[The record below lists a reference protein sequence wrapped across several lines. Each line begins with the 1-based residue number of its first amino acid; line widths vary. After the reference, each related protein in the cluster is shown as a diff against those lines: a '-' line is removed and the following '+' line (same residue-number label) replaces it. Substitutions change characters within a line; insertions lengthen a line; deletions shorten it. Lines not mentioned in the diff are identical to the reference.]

1 MNAGVSGMFIIPMG
15 VVATVASLSIA
26 KKPIVRLPLMVCC
39 SAMVAVGMLLAC
51 TSSAGMVV
59 LPLTASAVAGL
70 VLGLSMSTSQTVL
83 YRRAASEHIGTS
95 SGLLRTSIY
104 IGSIG
109 ASSLSGVFFGETVT
123 DGGSTALASQL
134 RFWGR
139 RAIGDGYGSY
149 VAVVREVVRIV
160 NDGTD
165 GLACRIYWTA
175 VMGLA

>member
-1 MNAGVSGMFIIPMG
+1 M
-15 VVATVASLSIA
+15 
-26 KKPIVRLPLMVCC
+26 
-39 SAMVAVGMLLAC
+39 
-51 TSSAGMVV
+51 
-59 LPLTASAVAGL
+59 
-70 VLGLSMSTSQTVL
+70 
-83 YRRAASEHIGTS
+83 
-95 SGLLRTSIY
+95 
-104 IGSIG
+104 
-109 ASSLSGVFFGETVT
+109 
-123 DGGSTALASQL
+123 ALASQL